1 MSYILREIGSISVFF
16 SACWERLDEW
26 ENVIWKCVF
35 LCGQKWA
42 LANQIAVFLNQLYLK
57 SIRVNQRDF
66 FHADIEWRKI
76 KVDLK
81 IFIGQVKNAIGESEC
96 IIPESTMS

>member
-1 MSYILREIGSISVFF
+1 MNEKMWF
-16 SACWERLDEW
+16 
-26 ENVIWKCVF
+26 ENAYF
-35 LCGQKWA
+35 CGQKWA

>member
-1 MSYILREIGSISVFF
+1 MSFGQSDCSVFKLAISQEYQGQ
-16 SACWERLDEW
+16 SAW
-26 ENVIWKCVF
+26 
-35 LCGQKWA
+35 
-42 LANQIAVFLNQLYLK
+42 
-57 SIRVNQRDF
+57 F